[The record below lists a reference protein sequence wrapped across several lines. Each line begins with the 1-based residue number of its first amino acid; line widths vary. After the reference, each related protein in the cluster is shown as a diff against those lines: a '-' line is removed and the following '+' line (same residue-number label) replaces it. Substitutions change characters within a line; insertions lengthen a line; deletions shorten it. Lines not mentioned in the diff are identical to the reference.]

1 MFFVLPD
8 LIASLLFAATG
19 GITVGSGG
27 STCWLS
33 TIKLSGL
40 TFSDKAKD
48 FNQIST
54 IRTTLQY

>member
-19 GITVGSGG
+19 GINVGSGG

-33 TIKLSGL
+33 TFKLSGSTL
-40 TFSDKAKD
+40 LGKAQD
-48 FNQIST
+48 FNQILMT
-54 IRTTLQY
+54 RTTLQY

>member
-33 TIKLSGL
+33 TFKLSGSTL
-40 TFSDKAKD
+40 LGKAQD
-48 FNQIST
+48 FNQILMT
-54 IRTTLQY
+54 RTTLQY

>member
-33 TIKLSGL
+33 TFKLSVSTLLG
-40 TFSDKAKD
+40 KAQD
-48 FNQIST
+48 FNQILMT
-54 IRTTLQY
+54 RTTLQY